1 MLLTSAICEK
11 EQGVLFLKEEWSFG
25 KALILKTVNETK
37 QEFVELQQ
45 QLLSMM
51 KAPMEEVAIQAN
63 ELLTQRTEFNI
74 VRKAWEE
81 EKNKCLDREFLA
93 ETSACP
99 EQHTAEET
107 LLRTLDDENGLV
119 FSGKDNGVRKRVF
132 DIVKEELKTMTEKC
146 ERLEV
151 GIQNRDNTISCAQM
165 ELVAAQSHY
174 KEAEMEIEKTMQEKE
189 KLVEEL
195 MVAKQEINARQREV
209 EALENEMLKVMGIV
223 AETQAQM
230 VELEGNWRRER
241 ETLLMERDEARFFAH
256 QQSRETVSLS
266 RNFETNQAA
275 LGEAEMVV
283 DALVQAKLSAKSDA
297 EGWRFENERLFLAQE
312 LATKNAELDTI
323 AALAMAQDEVD
334 MTIDLC
340 LRVVGSLAE
349 DIESLREEMVLG
361 TVNKELKTEILMYKE
376 DISKAQEKAQTTMVA
391 LHEKLQGME
400 TILQEKM
407 SEVVRLQTAL
417 DAALDELQCS
427 QAVRCAAEAEIK
439 ALEERNHLQLERM
452 ETLLQEDISEDL
464 RLQAALGAVGGTF
477 LPENTSGD
485 VVRLQAALGVSE
497 DELQCSQAPAAEI
510 KALEEKNDLQ
520 LQMTEKL
527 LQENMNEV
535 VRLRSA
541 LDVAEDDLQCLQP
554 TRCTA
559 EAEVK
564 ELEEK
569 NYLQLARMENLLQE
583 NMSEVARLQAALDV
597 AEDELRLLQAM
608 RCTAEAE
615 IRALEEKNHLELQ
628 RMEKLLQENRSEV
641 VRLQAAL
648 GAAEDELQHS
658 QAARCTAE
666 AEIKAF
672 EERKHLQLQS
682 MEKLLQ
688 ENMNEVVRLQTALGA
703 VEDELQSS
711 QAARCTAEAE
721 VKTLEESKHLELQR
735 MEKLLQEN
743 MNEVVRL
750 QTALGAAEDELQSS
764 QAARCTAEAEVKTLE
779 EIKHLELQRME
790 TLLQENMNEVV
801 RLQTVLGAVED
812 ELQRSQAARCTAEA
826 EIKAVEERN
835 HCTAK
840 AQQEVT
846 AVELESAKAVVAKLL
861 DSVSEKDLSI
871 VELHSKLEEEN
882 EHLALIK
889 STHLEVMTKMKAELH
904 EKVKE
909 LDLLRENTVASAAC
923 QEQEYSQ
930 LKEHNMN
937 LQAKVAALES
947 EMDAIQTDLLLLKQ
961 ELEAAKAHA
970 TQQEAIT
977 ADVYEVSYDLW
988 TCFVHRLLD

>member
-25 KALILKTVNETK
+25 KALILKIVNETK
-37 QEFVELQQ
+37 QEFAELQR

-51 KAPMEEVAIQAN
+51 KAHMEEGAIQAN
-63 ELLTQRTEFNI
+63 ELLTQRMEFNI

-81 EKNKCLDREFLA
+81 KKKMCLEREFLA
-93 ETSACP
+93 ETSVCL
-99 EQHTAEET
+99 EQYTAEET

-119 FSGKDNGVRKRVF
+119 FSGKDNGVTKQVF

-174 KEAEMEIEKTMQEKE
+174 KEAEMEIEKTMQGKE

-209 EALENEMLKVMGIV
+209 EALENEMLKVMVIV

-241 ETLLMERDEARFFAH
+241 EMLLMERDEARFFAH
-256 QQSRETVSLS
+256 QQSRETVSLT

-297 EGWRFENERLFLAQE
+297 EGWKFENERLFLAQE

-323 AALAMAQDEVD
+323 AALAMVQDEVD

-349 DIESLREEMVLG
+349 EIESLREEMVLG
-361 TVNKELKTEILMYKE
+361 TVNKELKTEFLMYKE

-400 TILQEKM
+400 TIVQEKM
-407 SEVVRLQTAL
+407 SEVVRLQT
-417 DAALDELQCS
+417 ALDELQCS

-464 RLQAALGAVGGTF
+464 RLQAALGAVEGTF
-477 LPENTSGD
+477 LPENTSGE
-485 VVRLQAALGVSE
+485 VVRLQAALGASE
-497 DELQCSQAPAAEI
+497 DELWCSEAAAPEI

-520 LQMTEKL
+520 PQMMEKL

-535 VRLRSA
+535 V
-541 LDVAEDDLQCLQP
+541 
-554 TRCTA
+554 
-559 EAEVK
+559 
-564 ELEEK
+564 
-569 NYLQLARMENLLQE
+569 
-583 NMSEVARLQAALDV
+583 RLQAALDV

-615 IRALEEKNHLELQ
+615 IRALEEKNHLQLQ

-672 EERKHLQLQS
+672 EERKHLELQS

-711 QAARCTAEAE
+711 QAAGCTAEAE
-721 VKTLEESKHLELQR
+721 VKTLEESKHLELQS
-735 MEKLLQEN
+735 MKKLLQEN

-750 QTALGAAEDELQSS
+750 QTVLGAAEDELQSS

-779 EIKHLELQRME
+779 EIKHLELQRVE
-790 TLLQENMNEVV
+790 KLLQENMNEVV

-826 EIKAVEERN
+826 EIKALEERN

-840 AQQEVT
+840 SQQEVT
-846 AVELESAKAVVAKLL
+846 AVELESAKAAVAKLL
-861 DSVSEKDLSI
+861 ASVSEKDLSI
-871 VELHSKLEEEN
+871 VELHSKLEEKN
-882 EHLALIK
+882 EHLIVIK
-889 STHLEVMTKMKAELH
+889 STHLEVMTKMKAELL

-909 LDLLRENTVASAAC
+909 LDLLQENTVASAAC

-930 LKEHNMN
+930 LKEHNIN

-947 EMDAIQTDLLLLKQ
+947 ELDAIQTDLLLLKQ

-977 ADVYEVSYDLW
+977 TDVYEVSYDLW
-988 TCFVHRLLD
+988 TCFVHRLLV

>member
-1 MLLTSAICEK
+1 LAHETTLLTSAICEK
-11 EQGVLFLKEEWSFG
+11 EQGVLFLEEEWSFG

-37 QEFVELQQ
+37 QEFVELQR

-51 KAPMEEVAIQAN
+51 KAHMEETAIQAN
-63 ELLTQRTEFNI
+63 ELLTQRMEFNI

-81 EKNKCLDREFLA
+81 EKMCLEREFLA
-93 ETSACP
+93 ETSVCL

-119 FSGKDNGVRKRVF
+119 FPGKDNGVRKQVF

-165 ELVAAQSHY
+165 ELVAAQSQY

-241 ETLLMERDEARFFAH
+241 EMLLMERDEARFFAH

-297 EGWRFENERLFLAQE
+297 EGWKFENERLFLAQE

-349 DIESLREEMVLG
+349 EIESLREEMVLG
-361 TVNKELKTEILMYKE
+361 TINKELKTEILTYKE

-400 TILQEKM
+400 TILQEKV

-464 RLQAALGAVGGTF
+464 RSQAALGAVGGTF
-477 LPENTSGD
+477 LPENTSGE
-485 VVRLQAALGVSE
+485 VVRLQAALGASE
-497 DELQCSQAPAAEI
+497 DELQCSQAAAAEI
-510 KALEEKNDLQ
+510 RVLEEKNNLQ

-535 VRLRSA
+535 VRLQAA
-541 LDVAEDDLQCLQP
+541 LDVAEDDLQCLQA

-564 ELEEK
+564 ALEEQ

-597 AEDELRLLQAM
+597 AEDELRLSQAM

-615 IRALEEKNHLELQ
+615 IGALEEKNHLQLQ

-648 GAAEDELQHS
+648 RAAEDELQHS

-666 AEIKAF
+666 AEIKVF
-672 EERKHLQLQS
+672 EERKHLELQS

-721 VKTLEESKHLELQR
+721 VKTLEESKHLELQS

-750 QTALGAAEDELQSS
+750 QTVLVAVEDELQHS
-764 QAARCTAEAEVKTLE
+764 QAARCTAEAE
-779 EIKHLELQRME
+779 M
-790 TLLQENMNEVV
+790 
-801 RLQTVLGAVED
+801 
-812 ELQRSQAARCTAEA
+812 
-826 EIKAVEERN
+826 KALEERN

-846 AVELESAKAVVAKLL
+846 ADELESAKAAVAKLL
-861 DSVSEKDLSI
+861 ASVSEKDLSI
-871 VELHSKLEEEN
+871 VELHSKLEEKN
-882 EHLALIK
+882 EHLTVIK

-947 EMDAIQTDLLLLKQ
+947 EMDAIQTDLSLLKQ
-961 ELEAAKAHA
+961 ELEVAKAHA

-988 TCFVHRLLD
+988 TCFVHRLLV

>member
-11 EQGVLFLKEEWSFG
+11 EEGVLFLKEEWSFG
-25 KALILKTVNETK
+25 KALLLKMVNETK

-45 QLLSMM
+45 QLLPMT
-51 KAPMEEVAIQAN
+51 KAHMEEGTIQAN
-63 ELLTQRTEFNI
+63 DLLTQRMEFNI
-74 VRKAWEE
+74 VRKASEE
-81 EKNKCLDREFLA
+81 EKKMCLEREFLA
-93 ETSACP
+93 ETSVCL

-146 ERLEV
+146 ERLEA

-209 EALENEMLKVMGIV
+209 EVLENEMLKVMGIV
-223 AETQAQM
+223 AEKQAQM

-256 QQSRETVSLS
+256 QQSRETGSLS

-297 EGWRFENERLFLAQE
+297 EGWKFENERLFLAQE

-334 MTIDLC
+334 MTVDLC
-340 LRVVGSLAE
+340 LKVVGSLAE
-349 DIESLREEMVLG
+349 EIESLREEMVLG
-361 TVNKELKTEILMYKE
+361 TLNKELKTEILTYKE

-391 LHEKLQGME
+391 LHEKLHGME
-400 TILQEKM
+400 TILQEKTR
-407 SEVVRLQTAL
+407 EVVRLQTAL

-464 RLQAALGAVGGTF
+464 RLQAGVEAVEGTF
-477 LPENTSGD
+477 LPENTSGE
-485 VVRLQAALGVSE
+485 VVRLKPALGASE
-497 DELQCSQAPAAEI
+497 DELWCSQAAAAEI
-510 KALEEKNDLQ
+510 KALEDKNNLQ
-520 LQMTEKL
+520 VQMMENL

-535 VRLRSA
+535 VRL
-541 LDVAEDDLQCLQP
+541 
-554 TRCTA
+554 
-559 EAEVK
+559 
-564 ELEEK
+564 
-569 NYLQLARMENLLQE
+569 
-583 NMSEVARLQAALDV
+583 QAALDV
-597 AEDELRLLQAM
+597 AEDEVRLLQAM

-615 IRALEEKNHLELQ
+615 IRALEEKNHLQLQ
-628 RMEKLLQENRSEV
+628 TMEKLLQENRSEV

-648 GAAEDELQHS
+648 DAAEDELQCS

-672 EERKHLQLQS
+672 EERKHLELQS
-682 MEKLLQ
+682 TEKLLQ
-688 ENMNEVVRLQTALGA
+688 ENMNEVGRLQTALGA

-721 VKTLEESKHLELQR
+721 VKTLEESKHLELQSI
-735 MEKLLQEN
+735 EKLLQEN
-743 MNEVVRL
+743 RSEVVRL
-750 QTALGAAEDELQSS
+750 QAALDAAEDELQSS

-779 EIKHLELQRME
+779 ESKHLELQRME
-790 TLLQENMNEVV
+790 KFLQENMNEVV

-812 ELQRSQAARCTAEA
+812 ELQQSQAARCTAEA
-826 EIKAVEERN
+826 EIKALEERN

-846 AVELESAKAVVAKLL
+846 AVELESAKAAVAKLL
-861 DSVSEKDLSI
+861 ASVSEKDLSI
-871 VELHSKLEEEN
+871 VELHSKLEEKN
-882 EHLALIK
+882 EHLTVSK
-889 STHLEVMTKMKAELH
+889 STHLEVMTKMKAELN

-909 LDLLRENTVASAAC
+909 FDLLRENTVASAAC

-947 EMDAIQTDLLLLKQ
+947 EMDAIQTDLLLLQQ

-988 TCFVHRLLD
+988 TCFVHRLLV